1 LVTARRLLGDIEM
14 KAHDF
19 VAGAEQYQAA
29 SQTATRRWAWPF
41 AVLFIGACSALGWAM
56 IAFIVRNAFS

>member
-1 LVTARRLLGDIEM
+1 M
-14 KAHDF
+14 KAHNF
-19 VAGAEQYQAA
+19 VATAEQYRAD

-41 AVLFIGACSALGWAM
+41 AVLFIGACSVLGWSM